1 MAEFPTP
8 ETWLS
13 HRVSYGETDAMSVMY
28 YAEYLHLFERSRSEY
43 IREQGMS
50 YKTVEERGIML
61 PVREAQCRYK
71 RPARFDDLLHI
82 RVGISKWGRASM
94 TFEYEIYNETKDTI
108 LATGLTEHAC
118 TNEKGRPV
126 KVPDRLKELFV
137 GNKL

>member
-8 ETWLS
+8 EAWLS

-50 YKTVEERGIML
+50 YNTVEKRGIML

-94 TFEYEIYNETKDTI
+94 TFEYEIYNEAKDTI

-126 KVPDRLKELFV
+126 KVPEWLKELFV